1 MDVNTGILEEF
12 DAKIAELNLSN
23 FMVFHQLKLQFSK
36 GINVI
41 SGENSTGKTALL
53 KLLYAS
59 LKAMVMAGKDRNA
72 SADTNVQHFVSKFQ
86 GVFRPDA
93 FRIGRLVSR
102 RQGVNRAAVEI
113 LFFNQKKCKFEF
125 TTRHEKGMKLAYDS
139 ELSSFLSDP
148 VYLPPKEIISSA
160 ENFGSLYRDYQIA
173 FEETYADLCYLL
185 EKPLTKGPNK
195 KEQNIVL
202 EKFESILNG
211 RVVQKDKKFYLN
223 VNGAGNFEM
232 GLVSEGYRKLATI
245 MYLIQSDSLNKNSV
259 VFWDEPESNMNPKMI
274 WPIATALC
282 ELANMGV
289 QIFVTTHS
297 YFVQQAFDLHARER
311 DLSDIK
317 FFSFYRDEEGGQLRA
332 EVTDCVSEL
341 QHNAI
346 MEEFDAIYD
355 REQEMFYHDYDGK
368 NVGN

>member
-1 MDVNTGILEEF
+1 MDSNTGIIEEF
-12 DAKIAELNLSN
+12 DTKIAELKLSN
-23 FMVFHQLKLQFSK
+23 FMIFHQLNLQFSK

-41 SGENSTGKTALL
+41 SGENSTGKTVLL

-59 LKAMVMAGKDRNA
+59 LKAMVMAGKDRNV

-86 GVFRPDA
+86 GVFRPDE

-274 WPIATALC
+274 WPIATALW

-297 YFVQQAFDLHARER
+297 YFVQQAFDFHTRKEKI
-311 DLSDIK
+311 SDIK
-317 FFSFYRDEEGGQLRA
+317 FFSLYRNEENGQLCA
-332 EVTDCVSEL
+332 EATDFVSEL
-341 QHNAI
+341 KHNAI
-346 MEEFDAIYD
+346 MEEFDAIYS
-355 REQEMFYHDYDGK
+355 REQESFYHDYT
-368 NVGN
+368 